1 MDAALTWVQAHRP
14 ARTPRRL
21 RLCETVSF
29 GEKRFAAV
37 VEFEDRRF
45 LIGGAAN
52 SVSLLAD
59 LQQVSFANALSQKVS
74 VTQEAK

>member
-1 MDAALTWVQAHRP
+1 
-14 ARTPRRL
+14 
-21 RLCETVSF
+21 
-29 GEKRFAAV
+29 

-59 LQQVSFANALSQKVS
+59 LTLVSFANALSTESRTEDK
-74 VTQEAK
+74 